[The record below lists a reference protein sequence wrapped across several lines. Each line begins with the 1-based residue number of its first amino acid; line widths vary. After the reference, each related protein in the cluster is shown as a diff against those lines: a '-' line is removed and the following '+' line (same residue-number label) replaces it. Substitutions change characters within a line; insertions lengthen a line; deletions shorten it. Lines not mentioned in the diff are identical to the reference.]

1 MQAIILCGGLS
12 TRLGKTTEKI
22 PKILL
27 SIGNRTVLDWQI
39 DILSKAGVNEVI
51 LATGHLHDVI
61 YSQVGENLNGI
72 KIRYA
77 KEDKPLGTGGAI
89 QNAFQ
94 FVEDFPVFVLHG
106 DIILKDF
113 SLKNMVAN
121 LLPEME
127 GLLLGISVSDLSSY
141 GEIVADNKGRI
152 TQFREKQQVNRPG
165 CANGAIFLFNHSII
179 DAFPDK
185 DVFSIERDVFP
196 NLQNL
201 YVHKVDTE
209 WIDIGVPERLEYARK
224 HFIE

>member
-1 MQAIILCGGLS
+1 MQAIILCGGFS
-12 TRLGKTTEKI
+12 TRLGKTTEKT

-27 SIGNRTVLDWQI
+27 TIGNRTVLDWQI
-39 DILSKAGVNEVI
+39 DLLSKAGVNEVI
-51 LATGHLHDVI
+51 LASGHLHDVI

-106 DIILKDF
+106 DILLKGF
-113 SLKNMVAN
+113 TLKNMVSQ

-127 GLLLGISVSDLSSY
+127 GLLLSISVSDLSSY

-152 TQFREKQQVNRPG
+152 TQFREKQKVSRPG
-165 CANGAIFLFNHSII
+165 WANGAIFLFNHSII
-179 DAFPDK
+179 DAFPEK
-185 DVFSIERDVFP
+185 EVFSIERDVFP

-201 YVHKVDTE
+201 YVYKVDIE

-224 HFIE
+224 YFIE